1 MENAA
6 KEHTN
11 NMTHAADPDSE
22 AGPDIA
28 DFDGEEFRPATAEA
42 FKDPNAFDFLSQH
55 GQANNAAAN
64 LARESLYVKFDPLIG
79 GRQSIMAMASAQKT
93 AGVSSSIEPTTTPL
107 STTSASVI
115 AETEP
120 TRPSEENSDLIAMN
134 SPSPAKS
141 KPPCED
147 QASENGGVSK
157 TLNGGGA
164 FGMSAKQRL
173 EFEEQ
178 LLKKESR
185 MAELE
190 RLITESAERTETFR
204 AECAKRKESEEQMK
218 QVLKE
223 YEKTIS
229 ELIAEKEK
237 ERARHEEERSLLGV
251 ERDQAA
257 EDLKN
262 VETAFADV
270 HRKYE
275 RTKNVVEGFKTNE
288 ETLKRL
294 IEESEI
300 KLRKQ
305 DQRYEL
311 LKSHAE
317 ETLDKANREI
327 ENMAKSQ
334 DAEMAR
340 LSAMFKKAEMK
351 VTSLER
357 CVEQKTKE
365 NEELTA
371 ICDELIAKVGHD

>member
-1 MENAA
+1 MERVEKEPTA
-6 KEHTN
+6 KMSE
-11 NMTHAADPDSE
+11 AADPDSE

-28 DFDGEEFRPATAEA
+28 EFDVEEFQPATAEA

-55 GQANNAAAN
+55 GQSKDAAAN

-79 GRQSIMAMASAQKT
+79 GRQSILAMASAQKST
-93 AGVSSSIEPTTTPL
+93 SVSKSHGSAKTSL
-107 STTSASVI
+107 QST
-115 AETEP
+115 EGTEQTISP
-120 TRPSEENSDLIAMN
+120 DNNDLIAMN

-141 KPPCED
+141 RPNQCED
-147 QASENGGVSK
+147 SNEIGSGSDMKISSQGVA
-157 TLNGGGA
+157 TE
-164 FGMSAKQRL
+164 MSAKQRL
-173 EFEEQ
+173 DFEEQ

-185 MAELE
+185 MVELDK
-190 RLITESAERTETFR
+190 LITESAERTESFR
-204 AECAKRKESEEQMK
+204 AECAKRRESEDQMK

-237 ERARHEEERSLLGV
+237 ERVRHVEEKSVLNG

-262 VETAFADV
+262 VEMAFADV

-275 RTKNVVEGFKTNE
+275 RTKTVVEGFKTNE
-288 ETLKRL
+288 ETLKRM

-317 ETLDKANREI
+317 ETLEKANREI

-340 LSAMFKKAEMK
+340 LSAMLKKAEMK

-371 ICDELIAKVGHD
+371 ICDELIAKVGHDQ